1 MIDRATRHEGTPQA
15 YKMTETIC
23 FNNITENKDL
33 VVPDGTVSISFST
46 CIFKTFP
53 VIPESVR
60 ELYFDR
66 IQILSNEPI
75 QLHEGLEL
83 LSLGYDTG
91 YFSTLIQKLP
101 STLKKLRYRKTG
113 HGVMPALPDGLE
125 ELSLTRDHFTKY
137 PDQFPRNLNFLD
149 LSESAWTSLPEFPM
163 GLESL
168 SIWGM
173 KMDHL
178 PNFPSSLIDRSLY
191 LY

>member
-1 MIDRATRHEGTPQA
+1 
-15 YKMTETIC
+15 MTETIC
-23 FNNITENKDL
+23 IGNISENEDL
-33 VVPDGTVSISFST
+33 LVPDGVVSIAFST
-46 CIFKTFP
+46 CVFKTFP
-53 VIPESVR
+53 AIPESVR

-66 IQILSNEPI
+66 IQILSDDPI

-91 YFSTLIQKLP
+91 HFSTRIQKLP

-113 HGVMPALPDGLE
+113 HGAMPTLPDGLE

-137 PDQFPRNLNFLD
+137 PDQLPSKLNYLD
-149 LSESAWTSLPEFPM
+149 LSESGWNSLPDFPM
-163 GLESL
+163 ALESL

-173 KMDHL
+173 KMNRL
-178 PNFPSSLIDRSLY
+178 PEFPPSLTDRSLY